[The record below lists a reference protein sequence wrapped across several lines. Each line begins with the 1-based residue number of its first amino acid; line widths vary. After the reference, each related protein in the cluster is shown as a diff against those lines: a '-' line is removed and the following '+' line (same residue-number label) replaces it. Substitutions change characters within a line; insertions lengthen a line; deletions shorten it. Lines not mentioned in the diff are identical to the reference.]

1 MSTVRTEILKYQ
13 GLCVH
18 RGTEAPGGSYATVP
32 ILTAWSHTWSARS
45 MHQGDTRAKAAA
57 GELKAD
63 SRNTVEEKGEN
74 TLLFV
79 YKARLTEVGGLHN
92 QRGLLYSGMKQ
103 QSPVEEYT
111 AGWLSNNRS
120 AAIHSTTL
128 NRAVQSDKRQG
139 MRSSSQQQA
148 HSSCQTVAG
157 GITRQ
162 RGCGKA

>member
-1 MSTVRTEILKYQ
+1 MRAPWYRSTGGQ
-13 GLCVH
+13 LCNGAYPNCVVTH
-18 RGTEAPGGSYATVP
+18 LVN
-32 ILTAWSHTWSARS
+32 I
-45 MHQGDTRAKAAA
+45 RAKASE

-63 SRNTVEEKGEN
+63 SES

-79 YKARLTEVGGLHN
+79 YKARLTKVGGLHSR
-92 QRGLLYSGMKQ
+92 RGLLYSGMKQ

-111 AGWLSNNRS
+111 AGWLSNNRF

-139 MRSSSQQQA
+139 TRSGNQQQA
-148 HSSCQTVAG
+148 HSSCQTAAG

-162 RGCGKA
+162 RGCDKAYPRGGTIFSQE